1 MGFSIFKGTIGL
13 VLAAVIVVILLVA
26 FPAYRWFFL
35 ISFGIGL
42 AVWGVLHFWHRFRP
56 IEEKD
61 VQDTK
66 RPLGLS

>member
-1 MGFSIFKGTIGL
+1 MGAFKGTLGL
-13 VLAAVIVVILLVA
+13 VAAAAVVVALLVA

-35 ISFGIGL
+35 ISLGIGVG
-42 AVWGVLHFWHRFRP
+42 VWAILHFWHRAHP

-66 RPLGLS
+66 HPLGLS

>member
-1 MGFSIFKGTIGL
+1 MGVFKGTIGL
-13 VLAAVIVVILLVA
+13 VLAAVVVVSLLVS

-35 ISFGIGL
+35 ISLGLGL
-42 AVWGVLHFWHRFRP
+42 AVWAILHFWHRYRP

-61 VQDTK
+61 VPDTK